1 MPLVYEGLGDVLSPA
16 LRSEAIDAVYGQARL
31 NLGGLNGALLESPGS
46 YDQRANDNDDP
57 LVINWGGFQTFLTDV
72 TYSSVVALAAPLG
85 FIDYSLSQKINIRW
99 ASPWLESIRSENYPL
114 YLDEAAEQVVASAVY
129 WREQHGALPRYI
141 MLFNEPLS
149 GNGELLGGDTKD
161 VIDLIKAA
169 GSRLAEEGFTDV
181 KFIVTNDETPAKSLE
196 VASAV
201 LSDADARKYV
211 GAIGYHAY
219 PYDSIYASVPNI
231 LNASGVGV
239 PDAEAVAV
247 RDQLRQLG
255 QEYGVPVW
263 MTEISHG
270 DVNPLSYEDFR
281 GRAIHIHDELVYA
294 DASAYFGMNNMW
306 DTTSQQQHFGNRN
319 LFDYSN
325 EGNIVLIDID
335 KQKTHITG
343 MGYAIGHYARWILP
357 GAKRVEAV
365 SADPLVQITAFISP
379 NSGQLTLVLINN
391 NTFSREINV
400 NVKSV
405 ELAGSATGEQSTPDQ
420 YWSPV
425 AEIKISAPDGFTVTL
440 PGTSVTTFAL
450 SLAP

>member
-1 MPLVYEGLGDVLSPA
+1 M
-16 LRSEAIDAVYGQARL
+16 
-31 NLGGLNGALLESPGS
+31 
-46 YDQRANDNDDP
+46 
-57 LVINWGGFQTFLTDV
+57 
-72 TYSSVVALAAPLG
+72 
-85 FIDYSLSQKINIRW
+85 
-99 ASPWLESIRSENYPL
+99 
-114 YLDEAAEQVVASAVY
+114 
-129 WREQHGALPRYI
+129 
-141 MLFNEPLS
+141 
-149 GNGELLGGDTKD
+149 
-161 VIDLIKAA
+161 
-169 GSRLAEEGFTDV
+169 
-181 KFIVTNDETPAKSLE
+181 
-196 VASAV
+196 
-201 LSDADARKYV
+201 
-211 GAIGYHAY
+211 IGYHAY

-231 LNASGVGV
+231 LNTSGVGV

-281 GRAIHIHDELVYA
+281 GRAIHIHDELIYA
-294 DASAYFGMNNMW
+294 DASAYFGMNSMW

-365 SADPLVQITAFISP
+365 RADPLVQITAFLSP

-391 NTFSREINV
+391 NTFSREMNV

-425 AEIKISAPDGFTVTL
+425 VEIKISAPDGFTVTL